1 MGEWTSRRR
10 EEQYSD
16 ENQEG
21 LRKRAGFQ
29 LQKFE
34 CGVSSPRRAGLR
46 FQDTLFC
53 MALGKRVSHHVS
65 RSPRL
70 VSEAVGGATAWPIRT
85 AVCTERTAEQ
95 EESRNNVGTVGVYT
109 VQQQPRNRCQCIHP
123 LVPSRKASLKS
134 RKNNIRTSRNAAC
147 TELGVDGLLRSFLIM
162 EPIIFHYEL
171 WNIRLQS
178 VREELLCRLP
188 LDVVSST
195 PPQCGPKG
203 LGGAGH
209 CPSDK
214 LRDVFLGR
222 YSGGLGSKWLF
233 FSILAAYV
241 LMLTESQRDADITL
255 IRHVALASPPVSLPF
270 VDSSK
275 A

>member
-70 VSEAVGGATAWPIRT
+70 VSEAVGAATVWPIWT

-109 VQQQPRNRCQCIHP
+109 VQQQP
-123 LVPSRKASLKS
+123 
-134 RKNNIRTSRNAAC
+134 
-147 TELGVDGLLRSFLIM
+147 
-162 EPIIFHYEL
+162 
-171 WNIRLQS
+171 
-178 VREELLCRLP
+178 VRERLLQAQREA
-188 LDVVSST
+188 D
-195 PPQCGPKG
+195 
-203 LGGAGH
+203 LGESRQGACPVGFSGAGRRRPVLGESEAW
-209 CPSDK
+209 CPALKMMAIDK
-214 LRDVFLGR
+214 
-222 YSGGLGSKWLF
+222 
-233 FSILAAYV
+233 
-241 LMLTESQRDADITL
+241 T
-255 IRHVALASPPVSLPF
+255 
-270 VDSSK
+270 
-275 A
+275 